1 MVIAALAASP
11 AAFGHGAGGAPLGYT
26 STVTGVQ
33 PAVPGMKLEVLD
45 SDDRLRLTSESSE
58 EIVVLGYE
66 DEPYLRIT
74 PNGVFRNVHSPATY
88 LNEDRYAR
96 VDLPPAA
103 DASAPPEWDKVSDE
117 PAVEWHD
124 HRIHWMSTT
133 APPVVQED
141 PGSEHEIL
149 DWQVP
154 IEVAGSPATVSGRLD
169 YAPPAGSAFS
179 WIFAAPLAVLV
190 LVGAVG
196 WWYLRYRRRDG
207 RAVAEAPAGAGL
219 ARGPDRVR

>member
-1 MVIAALAASP
+1 
-11 AAFGHGAGGAPLGYT
+11 
-26 STVTGVQ
+26 VTGVQ
-33 PAVPGMKLEVLD
+33 PAVPGLTLEILD
-45 SDDRLRLTSESSE
+45 GDDRLLLTSESAQ

-74 PNGVFRNVHSPATY
+74 PDGVFRNVHSPATY

-103 DASAPPEWDKVSDE
+103 DSSTEPEWAPVSDE
-117 PAVEWHD
+117 PRVEWHD

-141 PGSEHEIL
+141 PDSEHRIL

-154 IEVAGSPATVSGRLD
+154 IEVDGGPATIAGRLD
-169 YAPPAGSAFS
+169 YAPRAGSAFS
-179 WIFAAPLAVLV
+179 WILVVPLAVLV
-190 LVGAVG
+190 LIGVAGG
-196 WWYLRYRRRDG
+196 WYLRHRRRE
-207 RAVAEAPAGAGL
+207 RVAVVEAPAGAGL
-219 ARGPDRVR
+219 ARRPDRVR